1 MKKYIKIVLVLIP
14 LISQVVI
21 SQTAPIITKGP
32 YLSSV
37 TQTAMVISWQTD
49 IASESEVTYG
59 LTESHG
65 SIILDTSKVT
75 IHSLELTG
83 LTPSTTYHY
92 QVKSGETT
100 GEGNTF
106 QTAVTPDE
114 DFVFVA
120 YGDTRSNA
128 SDHQSVVN
136 RIITVDPKI
145 VLNVGDLVENGDSQ
159 SQWDIYFDT
168 IKDLAK
174 NTPIYSAIGN
184 HEAESPLYYNQLF
197 LPHNNPDNHEKY
209 YSFDYGRCHFIA
221 LNSNMLYVPGS
232 AQYQW
237 LESDLQAAFSADYI
251 FVFFHHPPYS
261 SSSAEGSN
269 LVVRNAFSSLFE
281 DYGVDIVFTGHDHIY
296 ERTIPINGI
305 TYVVTGGGGAPLSS
319 IGSRDSWSA
328 YAESTLHC
336 IKVLVTEAALKFW
349 MIKPNGTVADSA
361 TVLGPRATGAKT
373 ISEEHTFDSITVI
386 APYAGDVDTDGNAT
400 LEHKLSSESTWTD
413 DGNMERENG
422 NYILTISDLT
432 PDTDYDVR
440 VTYSDPDGVWMTN
453 PQTITNIRTLPV
465 VCTVGAVYAGSSSQG
480 IAILAFYAGD
490 ANTDGYANL
499 EHKLSSADSWKDDG
513 SMTKES
519 TTFHYWYLISDIMV
533 GENYDVRVTY
543 SDPDGVVGNNVQ
555 MLTDVQTTIPALSR
569 HPIPIILDENLDDW
583 RGTPSLLDD
592 NGILDYGEN
601 EYIWRDATHDD
612 LGDGGDAPN
621 VSDNPEPYSYPTGSG
636 FLGTEADIEEFR
648 IAYDDDNL
656 YFLVDL
662 AGSAKSSSV
671 PFSIIL
677 IDKDGSAS
685 GSQSVESKTE
695 VTLNADH
702 AWDYKITA
710 NNKKI
715 TVTDALGTDVSTG
728 SLLAQNLDQDF
739 FEISVPL
746 STIGPHA
753 GSTWSFALL
762 QTLGSVDRV
771 IEVKFSA
778 TSSKGGGGID
788 GISDPDIYDL
798 IGASGE
804 SQYAD
809 LNNYTDTSYTVL
821 SSSWIEV
828 TFSTV
833 TEVEPFNSQI
843 AGKPKAFRLLQNY
856 PNPFNPIT
864 VIAYELPKVGHVTLE
879 VINVIGQKVKTLVD
893 KHQGIGSYS
902 INWNSTNYNGDSVAN
917 GIYFYRIKAG
927 DFIMTKKM
935 LLIR

>member
-1 MKKYIKIVLVLIP
+1 MIAVLVLIP

-21 SQTAPIITKGP
+21 SQTAPIITNGP

-37 TQTAMVISWQTD
+37 TQTSMVISWQTD
-49 IASESEVTYG
+49 IASDSEVDYG

-65 SIILDTSKVT
+65 SIIRDTSRVT
-75 IHSLELTG
+75 IHSLELSG

-92 QVKSGETT
+92 QVKSGQTT
-100 GEGNTF
+100 GEDNIF
-106 QTAVTPDE
+106 QTAITPDE

-120 YGDTRSNA
+120 YGDTRTNA
-128 SDHQSVVN
+128 SDHLSVVS
-136 RIITVDPKI
+136 RIIALNPKL
-145 VLNVGDLVENGDSQ
+145 VLNTGDLVEVGNSEY
-159 SQWDIYFDT
+159 QWDIYFDT
-168 IKDLAK
+168 IKDLAR
-174 NTPIYSAIGN
+174 NTPIYSVIGN
-184 HEAESPLYYNQLF
+184 HEAESPLYYNQFF
-197 LPHNNPDNHEKY
+197 LPQNNPDSTEKY
-209 YSFDYGRCHFIA
+209 YSFDYGNSHFIA
-221 LNSNMLYVPGS
+221 LNTNISYLAGS
-232 AQYQW
+232 AQYTW
-237 LESDLQAAFSADYI
+237 LENDLKAASSASYT
-251 FVFFHHPPYS
+251 FVFFHHPPYCS
-261 SSSAEGSN
+261 GASHGSDLN
-269 LVVRNAFSSLFE
+269 VQRTLCPLFE
-281 DYGVDIVFTGHDHIY
+281 TYGVDMVFNSHDHIY
-296 ERTIPINGI
+296 ERTIPISGI
-305 TYVVTGGGGAPLSS
+305 TYVVTGGGGAPLSDV
-319 IGSRDSWSA
+319 GSRYSWSA
-328 YAESTLHC
+328 YAEATLHC
-336 IKVLVTEAALKFW
+336 IKVLVTEAEVKFW

-373 ISEEHTFDSITVI
+373 ISEKHTFDSITVI
-386 APYAGDVDTDGNAT
+386 APYVGDVDTDGNAT
-400 LEHKLSSESTWTD
+400 LEHKLSPENTWID

-422 NYILTISDLT
+422 SYLLTISGLT

-440 VTYSDPDGVWMTN
+440 VTYSDPDRVWMTN

-465 VCTVGAVYAGSSSQG
+465 ICTVGAVYAGYSSPG
-480 IAILAFYAGD
+480 ISVLAFYTGD
-490 ANTDGYANL
+490 ANVNGSANL
-499 EHKLSSADSWKDDG
+499 EYKLSSSDSWIDDG
-513 SMTKES
+513 SMTKKS
-519 TTFHYWYLISDIMV
+519 TTFHYWSLISDIMV
-533 GENYDVRVTY
+533 SENYDVRVTY
-543 SDPDGVVGNNVQ
+543 SDPDGVAGKTVQ
-555 MLTDVQTTIPALSR
+555 MLTNVQTTIPTLSR
-569 HPIPIILDENLDDW
+569 HPIPIIIDENLDDW
-583 RGTPSLLDD
+583 LGTPSLLDD
-592 NGILDYGEN
+592 TGILDLSEN
-601 EYIWRDATHDD
+601 EYIWKDASHDD
-612 LGDGGDAPN
+612 LGDGGDAPD
-621 VSDNPEPYSYPTGSG
+621 VSDNPEPYTYPTGSG
-636 FLGTEADIEEFR
+636 FLRTEADIEEFR

-662 AGSAKSSSV
+662 AGSAQSSSI

-695 VTLNADH
+695 VTLNTNH

-710 NNKKI
+710 NNKKV

-746 STIGPHA
+746 STIGPPA
-753 GSTWSFALL
+753 GCIWSFALL

-771 IEVKFSA
+771 IEVKHSD
-778 TSSKGGGGID
+778 TNLRGGGGID

-821 SSSWIEV
+821 SNSWIDV

-833 TEVEPFNSQI
+833 TEVEVIQRQI
-843 AGKPKAFRLLQNY
+843 ANLPKAFRLSQNY

-864 VIAYELPKVGHVTLE
+864 VIAYELPKAEHVTLE
-879 VINVIGQKVKTLVD
+879 VINIIGQKVKTLVD

-902 INWNSTNYNGDSVAN
+902 TNWNSTNYNGDFVAN

-927 DFIMTKKM
+927 EFIMTKKM

>member
-1 MKKYIKIVLVLIP
+1 MRKYTIAVLVLIP
-14 LISQVVI
+14 LMSQVVI

-37 TQTAMVISWQTD
+37 TQTSMVISWQTD
-49 IASESEVTYG
+49 IASDSEVDYG
-59 LTESHG
+59 LTENHG
-65 SIILDTSKVT
+65 SIIRDTSKVT

-100 GEGNTF
+100 SEDNNF
-106 QTAVTPDE
+106 QTAVTPNE
-114 DFVFVA
+114 DFIFVA
-120 YGDTRSNA
+120 YGDTRTNA
-128 SDHQSVVN
+128 SDHLSVVN
-136 RIITVDPKI
+136 RIIALNPKL
-145 VLNVGDLVENGDSQ
+145 VLNTGDLVEEGNSQ
-159 SQWDIYFDT
+159 YQWDIYFDT
-168 IKDLAK
+168 IKDLAN
-174 NTPIYSAIGN
+174 NTPIYSSAGN
-184 HEAESPLYYNQLF
+184 HEAESPLYYNQFF
-197 LPHNNPDNHEKY
+197 LPHNNPDSTEKY
-209 YSFDYGRCHFIA
+209 YSFDYGNSHFIA
-221 LNSNMLYVPGS
+221 LNTNISYQVGS
-232 AQYQW
+232 AQYTW
-237 LESDLQAAFSADYI
+237 LESDLDAASSAAFT
-251 FVFFHHPPYS
+251 FVFFHHPPYCS
-261 SSSAEGSN
+261 GTSHGSDLN
-269 LVVRNAFSSLFE
+269 VRRTLCPLFE
-281 DYGVDIVFTGHDHIY
+281 TYGVDMVFNGHEHIY

-319 IGSRDSWSA
+319 VGSRGSWSA
-328 YAESTLHC
+328 YAERTLHC
-336 IKVLVTEAALKFW
+336 IKVFVTEAAVKFW

-361 TVLGPRATGAKT
+361 TVLGPRATRTKT
-373 ISEEHTFDSITVI
+373 ISEEHTFDSITVF
-386 APYAGDVDTDGNAT
+386 APYVGDVDTDGSAT
-400 LEHKLSSESTWTD
+400 LEHKLSPESTWTD

-422 NYILTISDLT
+422 SYILTISDLT

-440 VTYSDPDGVWMTN
+440 VTYSDPDEVWMTN

-465 VCTVGAVYAGSSSQG
+465 VCTVGAVYAGYSSQG

-490 ANTDGYANL
+490 ANANGSANL
-499 EHKLSSADSWKDDG
+499 EHKLSSADSWIDDG
-513 SMTKES
+513 SMIKES
-519 TTFHYWYLISDIMV
+519 TTFHYGYLISDIMV

-543 SDPDGVVGNNVQ
+543 SDPDGVVGDNVQ
-555 MLTDVQTTIPALSR
+555 MLTDVQTTIPTLCR

-592 NGILDYGEN
+592 TGILDHNEN

-612 LGDGGDAPN
+612 LGDGGDTPN
-621 VSDNPEPYSYPTGSG
+621 ASDNPEPYSYPTGSG

-677 IDKDGSAS
+677 IDKDGSAG

-715 TVTDALGTDVSTG
+715 TVTDTLGTDVSTG

-746 STIGPHA
+746 STIGPPA

-771 IEVKFSA
+771 IEIKYSA
-778 TSSKGGGGID
+778 TSSRGGGGID

-833 TEVEPFNSQI
+833 TEVEALQRQI
-843 AGKPKAFRLLQNY
+843 VSLPKAFSLSQNY

-864 VIAYELPKVGHVTLE
+864 VIAYELPKAGHVTLE

-902 INWNSTNYNGDSVAN
+902 TYWNSTNYNGNSVAN